1 MERIKVTF
9 VIGLREEEVEALK
22 NDEVVVSKLILMPG
36 DQEIFRYKEGDRI
49 QVESPH
55 GNREWCRIYQLES
68 VTREN
73 QTILIFTL
81 EKAEVEQR

>member
-22 NDEVVVSKLILMPG
+22 NDEVVVSKLILLPG

-49 QVESPH
+49 QVESPN

-68 VTREN
+68 ITQEN
-73 QTILIFTL
+73 HTILIFTL

>member
-22 NDEVVVSKLILMPG
+22 NDEVVVSKLILLPG
-36 DQEIFRYKEGDRI
+36 DQEIFRYNEGDRI
-49 QVESPH
+49 QVESPN

-68 VTREN
+68 IAQKN